1 MKKILD
7 LDIKTLFILILV
19 AILIFKQCGGKK
31 EEVKPVDTVKI
42 DGKKY
47 DVVKK
52 ETEIKYVDKVKIVNK
67 KGEDI
72 YHDTTIYVPV
82 PQDVDTVKILSLY
95 HAKNVFKDTLKLD
108 DSLGIVTVVD
118 TIQKNT
124 ILNRSFNA
132 KVREKVIRDVVY
144 LKEQPRRQVFIG
156 PQIGL
161 NNQEVLKTLSLGLLY
176 KDKKDKIYHIGAGVI
191 NQTPNSLSPV
201 INGGMFWKIQ
211 LKK

>member
-1 MKKILD
+1 MKKILE
-7 LDIKTLFILILV
+7 LDIKTLFILVLV

-31 EEVKPVDTVKI
+31 EEKPTETVKI
-42 DGKKY
+42 GGKTY

-67 KGEDI
+67 KGKDI

-82 PQDVDTVKILSLY
+82 PQDVDTLKILSLY
-95 HAKNVFKDTLKLD
+95 HAKNVFRDTLKLD
-108 DSLGIVTVVD
+108 DSLGVVTVVD

-124 ILNRSFNA
+124 ILNRTFNA

-144 LKEQPRRQVFIG
+144 LKEPPKRQVFIG
-156 PQIGL
+156 TQVGL
-161 NNQEVLKTLSLGLLY
+161 NNQEIFKTINLGILY

-191 NQTPNSLSPV
+191 NQTPNTLSPV
-201 INGGMFWKIQ
+201 INGGVYWKIQ

>member
-7 LDIKTLFILILV
+7 LDIKTILIL
-19 AILIFKQCGGKK
+19 ILATILLFRQCGKK
-31 EEVKPVDTVKI
+31 EEIEPTGTVNVG
-42 DGKKY
+42 GKKY

-82 PQDVDTVKILSLY
+82 PQDVDTLKILSLY
-95 HAKNVFKDTLKLD
+95 HAKNVFRDTLKLD
-108 DSLGIVTVVD
+108 DSLGLVTVVD

-124 ILNRSFNA
+124 IINRTFNA
-132 KVREKVIRDVVY
+132 KVREKVVHDVVY
-144 LKEQPRRQVFIG
+144 LKEPPKRQVFIG
-156 PQIGL
+156 TQAGF
-161 NNQEVLKTLSLGLLY
+161 NNQEIFKTLSLGLLY

-201 INGGMFWKIQ
+201 VNGGVYWKIQ